1 MKTRSFIIGLFFIF
15 FLCATTVYAQEGGSF
30 SSYLVGTYDMR
41 GGSTLLHIINP
52 TAKGFEVYIAFFDAD
67 EKPLICKKD
76 KLSNNDLLEIDVKT
90 LKLDAK
96 FGVVKIVSL
105 RDKKPVPGIVGFQR
119 HLFEKGGV
127 TESNLASVP
136 AKILEAELKII
147 LDVCK

>member
-1 MKTRSFIIGLFFIF
+1 MKTRTSIVGLLFIF

-41 GGSTLLHIINP
+41 GGRTLLHIINP
-52 TAKGFEVYIAFFDAD
+52 TAKGFEVYVAFFDAD

-105 RDKKPVPGIVGFQR
+105 RDKKPVPGMVGFQR

-136 AKILEAELKII
+136 AKILDEELKII
-147 LDVCK
+147 MEVCK